1 MGSLAQAVGARERPD
16 DDRPDQRGREM
27 NKQWMRVLVAT
38 AGAAVTVGVAGC
50 GSGDSTVSA
59 PDSAVSS
66 VATSSSA
73 PSSAAASSGAASST
87 AASGAPESG
96 SAATAPGTQTSAP
109 AGFPGGA
116 SPAPQGSKGA
126 AYLAELKR
134 TGVEFP
140 NDPDNAVAFATA
152 EYVCSSKASN
162 TDALQ
167 IKTYVTAFVASG
179 TTDAAAASAKADKVI
194 AAATST
200 YCK

>member
-1 MGSLAQAVGARERPD
+1 
-16 DDRPDQRGREM
+16 M
-27 NKQWMRVLVAT
+27 NKQWMRVFVAT
-38 AGAAVTVGVAGC
+38 AGVAVTVGVAGC

-59 PDSAVSS
+59 PDSVSSS
-66 VATSSSA
+66 VAVTSSPASSA
-73 PSSAAASSGAASST
+73 PASSGSVSST
-87 AASGAPESG
+87 AVSGTPESG
-96 SAATAPGTQTSAP
+96 SAATAPGTQSSAP

-116 SPAPQGSKGA
+116 TPAPQGSKGA

-134 TGVEFP
+134 VGVTFP
-140 NDPDNAVAFATA
+140 NDPDNAIAFATA
-152 EYVCSSKASN
+152 EYVCSSRSSN